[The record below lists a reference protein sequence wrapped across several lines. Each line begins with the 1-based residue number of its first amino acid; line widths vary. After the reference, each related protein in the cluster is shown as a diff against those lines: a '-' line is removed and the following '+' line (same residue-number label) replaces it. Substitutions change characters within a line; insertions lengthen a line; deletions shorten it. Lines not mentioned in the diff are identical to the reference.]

1 MPWITVRGSAFVKGL
16 EPAFQEALR
25 GLAGSWT
32 IEVHDGLV
40 GGWWLLVFRRDDNFE
55 RTVLLSPIEQ
65 SPAII
70 RECVQE
76 TFRNVPPHARSRE
89 QVLPPGVSRDR
100 RAAPRR

>member
-1 MPWITVRGSAFVKGL
+1 MAWITVKGSALVKGL

-55 RTVLLSPIEQ
+55 RTVLLSPMEQ
-65 SPAII
+65 SPSVI

-76 TFRNVPPHARSRE
+76 TFRNVPPRAGSSE
-89 QVLPPGVSRDR
+89 QMLPPGVSRDR
-100 RAAPRR
+100 RATPRR

>member
-1 MPWITVRGSAFVKGL
+1 MAWITVKGSALVKGL
-16 EPAFQEALR
+16 EPAFREALR

-65 SPAII
+65 SPGVI
-70 RECVQE
+70 REAVQE
-76 TFRNVPPHARSRE
+76 TFRNVPPRAGSRE
-89 QVLPPGVSRDR
+89 QTLPPGVARDR
-100 RAAPRR
+100 RATPRR

>member
-1 MPWITVRGSAFVKGL
+1 MAWITVKGSAFVNGL

-55 RTVLLSPIEQ
+55 RTVLLSPMEQ
-65 SPAII
+65 SPGII

-76 TFRNVPPHARSRE
+76 TFRNPPPRAGSRE
-89 QVLPPGVSRDR
+89 RMLPSGVAQDR
-100 RAAPRR
+100 RSSPRR

>member
-1 MPWITVRGSAFVKGL
+1 MAWITVKGSAFVKGL

-55 RTVLLSPIEQ
+55 RTVLLSPMEQ
-65 SPAII
+65 SAGVI
-70 RECVQE
+70 RECVEE
-76 TFRNVPPHARSRE
+76 TFRNVPPRAGSRE
-89 QVLPPGVSRDR
+89 HMLPPGVAQDR